1 MKIKPLTKNELIEAL
16 YRNQVLVSK
25 LNSVLHTYEGLTAT
39 NDAIKA
45 MQAESIARLEFELA
59 YTKKQLKGVSR

>member
-16 YRNQVLVSK
+16 HRNQVLVSK

-45 MQAESIARLEFELA
+45 IQEESIARLEFELA
-59 YTKKQLKGVSR
+59 YTKKQLKGVSQ